1 MPPLEL
7 GWTKYTFLFYWV
19 GMSAGISAINF
30 FICVIL
36 YGLTEKIPFLYLFIY
51 IYIFIVELIQ

>member
-7 GWTKYTFLFYWV
+7 GWTKYTFLFYWI

-36 YGLTEKIPFLYLFIY
+36 YGLTEKMPFLYLFIY
-51 IYIFIVELIQ
+51 IYIYLL